1 MAPTWIPAGV
11 DAVLRTALV
20 AELTVVNGRGEPV
33 THPLIPLWDGERIY
47 MTSSVLFSKKVEHI
61 KRNPKVSVAVTDPVA
76 TKGNPARCTV
86 QGDARIVEDDPHES
100 WMQVLPLWRAKEPAI
115 DTFLSKRFALP
126 LFFERSL
133 IEITP
138 RRVLLWEDGDVT
150 KEPQEALAPGATP

>member
-1 MAPTWIPAGV
+1 MTWIPPAV
-11 DAVLRTALV
+11 DAVLRKALV
-20 AELTVVNGRGEPV
+20 AELTVVGQSGQPI

-61 KRNPKVSVAVTDPVA
+61 KRNPKVSVAITDP
-76 TKGNPARCTV
+76 TGTGGILTRCTI

-100 WMQVLPLWRAKEPAI
+100 WAEVLPLWRAKEPAI
-115 DTFLSKRFALP
+115 DMFLGKRFALP

-138 RRVLLWEDGDVT
+138 RTIMYWADGDVA
-150 KEPQEALAPGATP
+150 KPPERVLAPEAVA